1 MNWYKVIILL
11 SIVSFIIIGNALFV
25 QSQDTELLY
34 EGLAENKQD
43 YVIRHRNPYTGMVY
57 EDHYKSVTP
66 QLSITPSGPAYQHEP
81 FQRLHPDLPTTWW
94 VPGAQREYRFDYNF
108 HQYKHF
114 SR

>member
-1 MNWYKVIILL
+1 MNWNKLIILL
-11 SIVSFIIIGNALFV
+11 FIIYIIIVCNTLISH
-25 QSQDTELLY
+25 SQDTDLLY
-34 EGLAENKQD
+34 EGVAENKQD
-43 YVIRHRNPYTGMVY
+43 YIIRHHNSYTGMVY

-66 QLSITPSGPAYQHEP
+66 QLPIGPSSPAYQQEP
-81 FQRLHPDLPTTWW
+81 FQRLHKDLPTDWW